1 MIISGAIIPV
11 GVKNKNGWGILDSE
25 ILNVINTL
33 KGKPLTICPRNGEP
47 HACDYDPKSEIGQ
60 ITEAWYDPFENKI
73 RTMAKV
79 TDSVAKTKIGEGTWQ
94 KNWSVRITAAETKD
108 GWAHGTEA
116 KNVTLVPNGAW
127 PEANFDV
134 LASKGDGFEA
144 VLLASFESSAPDA
157 SATPSENEQTA
168 SQSSDSPPAD
178 ESEGEGDKNFTGG
191 QDMTD
196 TPDFKELLAAKDV
209 EIDGLKQELTNL
221 KASQAQMGE
230 DIVQKAKELAA
241 AEVTAYKES
250 LARETAIND
259 YVAAA
264 TERGVETVDT
274 KMFEGLKSEQITAL
288 TASLKSIPAPT
299 VDSDKVAAKYPAKR
313 AQTAE
318 EQGGLSV
325 GIPDG
330 KGGHIT
336 EMK

>member
-25 ILNVINTL
+25 VQNVINTL
-33 KGKPLTICPRNGEP
+33 KDKPLTICPRSGDA
-47 HACDYDPKSEIGQ
+47 HACDYDPKAEIGR
-60 ITEAWYDPFENKI
+60 ITEAWYDPFKNQI
-73 RTMAKV
+73 RTMAEV

-94 KNWSVRITAAETKD
+94 KNWSVRVTAAETKD

-116 KNVTLVPNGAW
+116 KNVTLVPMGAW

-144 VLLASFESSAPDA
+144 VLLASFESDVPDV

-168 SQSSDSPPAD
+168 SQSSDNPPAD
-178 ESEGEGDKNFTGG
+178 EGGDGDENLTGG
-191 QDMTD
+191 QHMTD
-196 TPDFKELLAAKDV
+196 TPDIKELLAAKDV
-209 EIDGLKQELTNL
+209 EIDALKQEVINL
-221 KASQAQMGE
+221 KASQTQMGD

-241 AEVTAYKES
+241 AEVMAYKES
-250 LARETAIND
+250 IARDTAINA

-274 KMFEGLKSEQITAL
+274 KIFDGLKSEQIAAL
-288 TASLKSIPAPT
+288 TASLTAIPTPAK
-299 VDSDKVAAKYPAKR
+299 DEVAGGIKYPAKR